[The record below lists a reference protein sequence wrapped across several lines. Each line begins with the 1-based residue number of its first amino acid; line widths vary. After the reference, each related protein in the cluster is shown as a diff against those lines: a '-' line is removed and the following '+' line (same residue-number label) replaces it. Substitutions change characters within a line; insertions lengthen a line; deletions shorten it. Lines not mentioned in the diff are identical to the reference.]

1 MMSAPTSFKRDVQGL
16 FSKYVADMNKVKL
29 NNPSSS
35 GVRLLRLNEYASV
48 KDFHYQIQ
56 VALHGYDYDGASGTW
71 RVSAEHRLPQ
81 PDGKPGEYVRSA
93 PHPMP
98 PDGPMPQEGIDI
110 FDQWVRDGMQP

>member
-1 MMSAPTSFKRDVQGL
+1 MSAPTSFKRDVQGL
-16 FSKYVADMNKVKL
+16 FSRYVADMNKVKL

-35 GVRLLRLNEYASV
+35 GVRVLRLNEYESV

-56 VALHGYDYDGASGTW
+56 VALHGYDYDSRSDTW
-71 RVSAEHRLPQ
+71 LVSAEHRLLVQ
-81 PDGKPGEYVRSA
+81 GGRAGEYVRSA

>member
-1 MMSAPTSFKRDVQGL
+1 MSAPKSFKRDVQGL

-35 GVRLLRLNEYASV
+35 GVCLLRLNEYASV
-48 KDFHYQIQ
+48 KDFYYEIQ
-56 VALHGYDYDGASGTW
+56 VALHGYDYDSRSEAWLVGP
-71 RVSAEHRLPQ
+71 EHRLPKRG
-81 PDGKPGEYVRSA
+81 GKPGEYVQSA

-98 PDGPMPQEGIDI
+98 PDGAMPQEGIDI

>member
-1 MMSAPTSFKRDVQGL
+1 MSTPKSFKRDVQGL

-48 KDFHYQIQ
+48 KDFYYQIQ

-71 RVSAEHRLPQ
+71 RVGAAQRLPKR
-81 PDGKPGEYVRSA
+81 DGKPGEYVQSA

>member
-1 MMSAPTSFKRDVQGL
+1 MSAPTSFKRDVQGL
-16 FSKYVADMNKVKL
+16 FSRYVADMNKVKL

-35 GVRLLRLNEYASV
+35 GVRVLRLNEYESV

-56 VALHGYDYDGASGTW
+56 VALHGYDYDSRSDTW
-71 RVSAEHRLPQ
+71 LVSAEHRLLVR
-81 PDGKPGEYVRSA
+81 GGRAGEYVRSA

-98 PDGPMPQEGIDI
+98 PDGSMPQEGIDI

>member
-1 MMSAPTSFKRDVQGL
+1 MSAPTSFKRDVQGL

-35 GVRLLRLNEYASV
+35 GVRVLRLNEYESV

-56 VALHGYDYDGASGTW
+56 VALHGYDYDSRSDTW
-71 RVSAEHRLPQ
+71 LVSAEHRLLVR
-81 PDGKPGEYVRSA
+81 GGRAGEYVRSA

>member
-1 MMSAPTSFKRDVQGL
+1 MSAPTSFKRDVQGL
-16 FSKYVADMNKVKL
+16 FSRYVADMNKVKL

-35 GVRLLRLNEYASV
+35 GVRVLRLNEYESV

-56 VALHGYDYDGASGTW
+56 VALHGYDYDSRSDTW
-71 RVSAEHRLPQ
+71 LVSAEHRLLVR
-81 PDGKPGEYVRSA
+81 GGRAGEYVRSA

>member
-1 MMSAPTSFKRDVQGL
+1 MSAPTSFKRDVQGL
-16 FSKYVADMNKVKL
+16 FSRYVADMNKVKL

-35 GVRLLRLNEYASV
+35 GVRVLRLNEYESV

-56 VALHGYDYDGASGTW
+56 VALHGYDYDSRTDTW
-71 RVSAEHRLPQ
+71 LVSAEHRLLVR
-81 PDGKPGEYVRSA
+81 GGRAGEYVRSA

>member
-1 MMSAPTSFKRDVQGL
+1 MRTPKSFKRDVQGL
-16 FSKYVADMNKVKL
+16 FSRYVADMNKVKL

-35 GVRLLRLNEYASV
+35 GVRLLRLNEYESV

-56 VALHGYDYDGASGTW
+56 VALHGYDYDSRSETW
-71 RVSAEHRLPQ
+71 LVSAGHRLLKRG
-81 PDGKPGEYVRSA
+81 GKAGEYVQSA

-110 FDQWVRDGMQP
+110 FDQWVKDGMQP

>member
-1 MMSAPTSFKRDVQGL
+1 MGAPTSFKRDVQGL

-29 NNPSSS
+29 SNPAAS

-48 KDFHYQIQ
+48 KDFYYQIQ
-56 VALHGYDYDGASGTW
+56 VALHGYDYDSRNGKW
-71 RVSAEHRLPQ
+71 LVSAAHRLPKRG
-81 PDGKPGEYVRSA
+81 GKAGEYVQSA

-98 PDGPMPQEGIDI
+98 PDGAMPQEGIDI

>member
-1 MMSAPTSFKRDVQGL
+1 MSAPKSFKRDVQGL

-48 KDFHYQIQ
+48 KDFYYQIQ

-81 PDGKPGEYVRSA
+81 RDGKPGEYVRSA

>member
-1 MMSAPTSFKRDVQGL
+1 MSTPKSFKRDVQGL
-16 FSKYVADMNKVKL
+16 FSRYVADMNKVKL
-29 NNPSSS
+29 NTPSSS

-56 VALHGYDYDGASGTW
+56 VALHGYDYDRDSGTW
-71 RVSAEHRLPQ
+71 LVSAEHRLPQ
-81 PDGKPGEYVRSA
+81 PGGKAGEYVQSA

-110 FDQWVRDGMQP
+110 FDEWVRDGMQP